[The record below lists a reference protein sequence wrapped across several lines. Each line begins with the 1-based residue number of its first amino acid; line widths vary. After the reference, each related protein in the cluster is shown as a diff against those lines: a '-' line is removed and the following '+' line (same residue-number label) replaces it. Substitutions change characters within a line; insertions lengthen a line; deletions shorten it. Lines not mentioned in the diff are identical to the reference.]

1 MANLHQTEVISYTRS
16 CSERLQ
22 MSVVHCKFQ
31 PSWGQT
37 LVAEANSTSTQFRL
51 CIMPLWFAFIVEIIT
66 SEKLHNY
73 NVFASEC
80 LKSTSVLVW
89 YFGSLYLL
97 SQPKIVTKILPDKV
111 ICWLETQLQFVSS
124 AAMHA
129 GHKVHLLKEIIPPN
143 TTKENK

>member
-37 LVAEANSTSTQFRL
+37 HLWLRL
-51 CIMPLWFAFIVEIIT
+51 TALQHNLGCVSCLYAFIVEIIT
-66 SEKLHNY
+66 SEKLYNY

-97 SQPKIVTKILPDKV
+97 SQPKIVTEILPDNV
-111 ICWLETQLQFVSS
+111 ICWLETQLQFDSS

-129 GHKVHLLKEIIPPN
+129 GHKAHLLKEIIPPN